1 MTIRSVTLVVVQL
14 LALAYLVLTGPLIV
28 WHPLVWLEILGCALG
43 GWAIYV
49 VKPRHV
55 RVLPEVDRKAHL
67 VTKGPYRFIRHPMY
81 MSVLLVTLAWL
92 LDRVTLARLVVWF
105 IVVADLVAKLQYE
118 ERLLAKRFSEY
129 AAYQRRTKRLIPFL
143 F

>member
-14 LALAYLVLTGPLIV
+14 LALGYLVLTGPLIV
-28 WHPLVWLEILGCALG
+28 SHPLVWLEIVGCALG
-43 GWAIYV
+43 GWAIYM

-55 RVLPEVDRKAHL
+55 RVLPEVDREAHL

-81 MSVLLVTLAWL
+81 ASVLLITLAWL

-105 IVVADLVAKLQYE
+105 ILVTDLVAKLRYE

-129 AAYQRRTKRLIPFL
+129 AAYQRRTKRVIPFL